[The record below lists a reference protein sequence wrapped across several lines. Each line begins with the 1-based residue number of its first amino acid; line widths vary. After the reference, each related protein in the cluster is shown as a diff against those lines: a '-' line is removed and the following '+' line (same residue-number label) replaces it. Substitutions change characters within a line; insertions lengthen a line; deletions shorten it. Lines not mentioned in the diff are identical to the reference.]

1 MFLLK
6 FGLQSAPL
14 IRDSEHISFP
24 LRKEIMAYRQV
35 YANQTKEQEHG
46 RLTVHFR
53 LSVRPK
59 GGCMKTIDELDLLDD
74 YLNNAVASNKEIG
87 ELCYRRVLSVLLQ
100 KEIGKLRIV
109 CQRTLPAFL
118 PGLRGIRMDVEIK
131 ELRGEKVTNVYDLE
145 PHKQKN
151 LNLPKHNRFYQAKI
165 DSRGLKRGEKDF
177 SKIPN
182 LYVITITNFDPFGYD
197 YMMYTIK
204 NSCVEIPELPYEDGL
219 QFVYFNTKG
228 RKGGSKAIQSMLT
241 YMQDS
246 NEEYAVDEATR
257 EVHSYVSR
265 IKSMEEVREGYMTF
279 GDLID
284 MEREEAANKAA
295 RMKRGHLRIS
305 QNISKTFNTTDIDI
319 LL

>member
-1 MFLLK
+1 
-6 FGLQSAPL
+6 
-14 IRDSEHISFP
+14 
-24 LRKEIMAYRQV
+24 
-35 YANQTKEQEHG
+35 
-46 RLTVHFR
+46 
-53 LSVRPK
+53 
-59 GGCMKTIDELDLLDD
+59 MKTIDELDLLDD

-131 ELRGEKVTNVYDLE
+131 ELWGEKVTNVYDLE

-182 LYVITITNFDPFGYD
+182 LYVITIKNFDPFGYD

-204 NSCVEIPELPYEDGL
+204 NCCVEIPELPYEDEL

-241 YMQDS
+241 Y
-246 NEEYAVDEATR
+246 
-257 EVHSYVSR
+257 
-265 IKSMEEVREGYMTF
+265 
-279 GDLID
+279 
-284 MEREEAANKAA
+284 
-295 RMKRGHLRIS
+295 
-305 QNISKTFNTTDIDI
+305 
-319 LL
+319 

>member
-1 MFLLK
+1 
-6 FGLQSAPL
+6 
-14 IRDSEHISFP
+14 
-24 LRKEIMAYRQV
+24 
-35 YANQTKEQEHG
+35 
-46 RLTVHFR
+46 
-53 LSVRPK
+53 
-59 GGCMKTIDELDLLDD
+59 MKTIDELDLLDD

-131 ELRGEKVTNVYDLE
+131 ELWGEKVTNVYDLE

-182 LYVITITNFDPFGYD
+182 LYVITIKNFDPFGYD

-204 NSCVEIPELPYEDGL
+204 NCCVEIPELPYEDEL

-246 NEEYAVDEATR
+246 NEEHAVDEATR

-265 IKSMEEVREGYMTF
+265 IK
-279 GDLID
+279 
-284 MEREEAANKAA
+284 
-295 RMKRGHLRIS
+295 
-305 QNISKTFNTTDIDI
+305 
-319 LL
+319 

>member
-1 MFLLK
+1 
-6 FGLQSAPL
+6 
-14 IRDSEHISFP
+14 
-24 LRKEIMAYRQV
+24 
-35 YANQTKEQEHG
+35 
-46 RLTVHFR
+46 
-53 LSVRPK
+53 
-59 GGCMKTIDELDLLDD
+59 MKTIDELDLLDD

-131 ELRGEKVTNVYDLE
+131 ELQGEKVTNVYDLE

-165 DSRGLKRGEKDF
+165 DSRSLKRGEKDF

-197 YMMYTIK
+197 YMMYTVK

-246 NEEYAVDEATR
+246 NAEHVVDEATR

-295 RMKRGHLRIS
+295 KEATDKATQKTGAEFILELLEEYGEVPENLREQIEAEADMETLKKWLKLAARVES
-305 QNISKTFNTTDIDI
+305 IEEFRKEM
-319 LL
+319 

>member
-1 MFLLK
+1 
-6 FGLQSAPL
+6 
-14 IRDSEHISFP
+14 
-24 LRKEIMAYRQV
+24 
-35 YANQTKEQEHG
+35 
-46 RLTVHFR
+46 
-53 LSVRPK
+53 
-59 GGCMKTIDELDLLDD
+59 MKTIDELDLLDD

-131 ELRGEKVTNVYDLE
+131 ELQGEKVTNVYDLE
-145 PHKQKN
+145 QHKQKN

-197 YMMYTIK
+197 YMMYTVK
-204 NSCVEIPELPYEDGL
+204 NSCVEIPDLSYEDGL

-246 NEEYAVDEATR
+246 NEEHAVDEATR

-295 RMKRGHLRIS
+295 KEATDKATRKTGTEFILELLEEYGEVSESVR
-305 QNISKTFNTTDIDI
+305 SKIEAETDIETLKRWHKLAARVDSI
-319 LL
+319 EEFQKLI

>member
-1 MFLLK
+1 
-6 FGLQSAPL
+6 
-14 IRDSEHISFP
+14 
-24 LRKEIMAYRQV
+24 
-35 YANQTKEQEHG
+35 
-46 RLTVHFR
+46 
-53 LSVRPK
+53 
-59 GGCMKTIDELDLLDD
+59 MKTIDELDLLDD

-246 NEEYAVDEATR
+246 NEECAVDEATR

-295 RMKRGHLRIS
+295 KEATDKATRKTKVMDILELLEECGEVPDSLRGKIEAE
-305 QNISKTFNTTDIDI
+305 TDIEI
-319 LL
+319 LKRWHKLAARVDSIEEFQAKMDEVAVVK

>member
-1 MFLLK
+1 
-6 FGLQSAPL
+6 
-14 IRDSEHISFP
+14 
-24 LRKEIMAYRQV
+24 
-35 YANQTKEQEHG
+35 
-46 RLTVHFR
+46 
-53 LSVRPK
+53 
-59 GGCMKTIDELDLLDD
+59 MKTIDELDLLDD
-74 YLNNAVASNKEIG
+74 YLNNAVASNK
-87 ELCYRRVLSVLLQ
+87 
-100 KEIGKLRIV
+100 
-109 CQRTLPAFL
+109 
-118 PGLRGIRMDVEIK
+118 EIK

-165 DSRGLKRGEKDF
+165 DSRGLKRVEKDF

-246 NEEYAVDEATR
+246 NEEHAVDEATR

-284 MEREEAANKAA
+284 MEREEAAQKTKVMDILELLEEYGEVPDNLCKKIEVETDIETLKKWLKLAA
-295 RMKRGHLRIS
+295 RVDSIEEFRQQM
-305 QNISKTFNTTDIDI
+305 
-319 LL
+319 

>member
-1 MFLLK
+1 
-6 FGLQSAPL
+6 
-14 IRDSEHISFP
+14 
-24 LRKEIMAYRQV
+24 
-35 YANQTKEQEHG
+35 
-46 RLTVHFR
+46 
-53 LSVRPK
+53 
-59 GGCMKTIDELDLLDD
+59 MKTIDELDLLDD

-131 ELRGEKVTNVYDLE
+131 ELQGEKVTNVYDLE

-177 SKIPN
+177 YKIPN

-228 RKGGSKAIQSMLT
+228 RKGGSKAIRSMLT

-246 NEEYAVDEATR
+246 NEEHAVDEATR

-284 MEREEAANKAA
+284 MEREEASKKTGAEFILELLEEYGEVPDSLRGKIEVETDIETLKRWHKLAA
-295 RMKRGHLRIS
+295 RVDSIEEFQARMDEATAAK
-305 QNISKTFNTTDIDI
+305 
-319 LL
+319 